1 MACKEQW
8 QQKGAGH
15 RDRLRRRFLDH
26 GIGGFTDAE
35 VLELLLSFGTPR
47 KDCKEP
53 ARTLLKEFKTFAG
66 VLDADSK
73 QLLAINGIGPKSGFA
88 LGFVKA
94 AADRY
99 LKQRLKTRHYLKSS
113 SEVIDYLLYSMK
125 GLEVEAFTV
134 IYLDSSLAIID
145 TEVAAEGTINVN
157 RVYPRE
163 IIKKALVHNAAA
175 LIVAHNH
182 PSGSLSPS
190 SQDRQLTRSLYLACS
205 MMQIRLLDHLIIG
218 DGHYSFADNGLMAD
232 AASWCAS
239 VCQSDSQTS

>member
-1 MACKEQW
+1 MDKEQW
-8 QQKGAGH
+8 QHKGVGH
-15 RDRLRRRFLDH
+15 RERLRTRFLDH
-26 GIGGFTDAE
+26 GIEGFTDAE

-53 ARTLLKEFKTFAG
+53 ARKLLKQFKTFAG

-73 QLLAINGIGPKSGFA
+73 LLLDIDGVGTKNSLA

-99 LKQRLKTRHYLKSS
+99 LKQRLKARQYLKSS

-125 GLEVEAFTV
+125 GLEVEVFTV
-134 IYLDSSLAIID
+134 IYLDSSLSIIES
-145 TEVAAEGTINVN
+145 EVVAEGTINVN
-157 RVYPRE
+157 SVYPRE
-163 IIKKALVHNAAA
+163 IIKKALAWNAAA

-190 SQDRQLTRSLYLACS
+190 SQDRQLTRSLYLACT

-218 DGHYSFADNGLMAD
+218 DGHYSFADNGLMSDTAT
-232 AASWCAS
+232 WCAS
-239 VCQSDSQTS
+239 VFQPESQTC